1 MEFGKVTPE
10 EFDRVDFSLSAD
22 RPETTRILLAPREK
36 IKPQVFVGCAKWGR
50 KDWVGKIYPKGTKE
64 ADFLKLY
71 GQNFNSIELNA
82 SFYRMPSFA
91 QAAEWKDKVQPGFLF
106 CPKFSDK
113 ISHIK
118 RLKDA
123 QEVTERFLNGIAGF
137 GNTLGPALLMP
148 HPAMSAKHIEVIES
162 YLESLPKEIRVFVEL
177 RHVEW
182 YSNPDAFSRITNIFE
197 KLNTGFV
204 MIDTAGRRD
213 AIHMRL
219 TTPEAFIRFQGY
231 ALHPTDYSR
240 VDAWVQ
246 RIKQWI
252 EQGIQK
258 VFFFMHQEDERN
270 SPELARYAIQQLNK
284 HCGLSI
290 PEPKFVDGTEEVDP
304 QEKKSSTRKT
314 TRTTK

>member
-1 MEFGKVTPE
+1 MEFGKIDLS
-10 EFDRVDFSLSAD
+10 EFDKVDFSLPQD
-22 RPETTRILLAPREK
+22 RQETTRVLNAQEK

-64 ADFLKLY
+64 ADFLTLY
-71 GQNFNSIELNA
+71 AQNFNSIELNA

-91 QAAEWKDKVQPGFLF
+91 QAAGWKDKVGPDFLF

-123 QEVTERFLNGIAGF
+123 QELTDRFLQGIRGF
-137 GNTLGPALLMP
+137 GTNLGPTLLTP
-148 HPAMSAKHIEVIES
+148 HPSMSSKHIDVIEA
-162 YLESLPKEIRVFVEL
+162 YLKTIPKDIRVFVEL
-177 RHVEW
+177 RNVEW
-182 YSNPDAFSRITNIFE
+182 YSNPDGFAHIADVFE

-231 ALHPTDYSR
+231 GLHPTDYTR

-252 EQGIQK
+252 DHGIQK

-270 SPELARYAIQQLNK
+270 SPELAKYAVQQLNK
-284 HCGLSI
+284 HCGTDI
-290 PEPKFVDGTEEVDP
+290 REPVFVEPVADMENAP
-304 QEKKSSTRKT
+304 AKKSKPKKSG
-314 TRTTK
+314 

>member
-10 EFDRVDFSLSAD
+10 EFDNVNFSLPPD
-22 RPETTRILLAPREK
+22 REETLRILQTGGKKNPA
-36 IKPQVFVGCAKWGR
+36 QVFVGCAKWGR

-64 ADFLKLY
+64 ADFLNLY
-71 GQNFNSIELNA
+71 AKNFNSIELNA

-91 QAAEWKDKVQPGFLF
+91 QAAGWKDKVEPGFLF

-123 QEVTERFLNGIAGF
+123 QEITDRFLQGIAGF
-137 GNTLGPALLMP
+137 GSSLGPALLMP
-148 HPAMSAKHIEVIES
+148 HPAMSAKHIEVIEA
-162 YLESLPKEIRVFVEL
+162 YLKTIPKEIRVFVEL
-177 RHVEW
+177 RHTEW
-182 YSNPDAFSRITNIFE
+182 YSNLEAFKRVTDIFE
-197 KLNTGFV
+197 QLNVGFV

-213 AIHMRL
+213 TIHMRL

-231 ALHPTDYSR
+231 GLHPTDYTR

-246 RIKQWI
+246 RIKKWMELGI
-252 EQGIQK
+252 EK

-270 SPELARYAIQQLNK
+270 SPELAKYVIQQLNK
-284 HCGLSI
+284 HCGTTLH
-290 PEPKFVDGTEEVDP
+290 EPQFVEGDASMAGVP
-304 QEKKSSTRKT
+304 PVKKSPTRVK
-314 TRTTK
+314 K

>member
-10 EFDRVDFSLSAD
+10 EFEKVDFSLPPD
-22 RPETTRILLAPREK
+22 RQETTRILRAQKRTG
-36 IKPQVFVGCAKWGR
+36 KPEVYVGCAKWGR

-71 GQNFNSIELNA
+71 AQNFNSIELNA
-82 SFYRMPSFA
+82 SFYRMPSFS
-91 QAAEWKDKVQPGFLF
+91 QAAEWKDKTTPGFLF

-123 QEVTERFLNGIAGF
+123 QEITDRFLQGIRGF
-137 GNTLGPALLMP
+137 GDTLGPALLMP
-148 HPAMSAKHIEVIES
+148 HPAMSSKHIDVIEA
-162 YLESLPKEIRVFVEL
+162 YLNTIPKEIKVFVEL
-177 RHVEW
+177 RHLEW
-182 YSNPDAFSRITNIFE
+182 FSNPEAFARITDIFE
-197 KLNTGFV
+197 RLNTGFV

-213 AIHMRL
+213 ALHMRL

-252 EQGIQK
+252 EMEIQK

-270 SPELARYAIQQLNK
+270 SPELAKYVIQQLNK
-284 HCGLSI
+284 HCGTSI
-290 PEPKFVDGTEEVDP
+290 HEPQFVEANIDNSYETP
-304 QEKKSSTRKT
+304 INKTRRRSKT
-314 TRTTK
+314 

>member
-1 MEFGKVTPE
+1 MEFGKIDLSE
-10 EFDRVDFSLSAD
+10 LDKVDFSLPPD
-22 RPETTRILLAPREK
+22 RQETTRVLNAQQEK

-64 ADFLKLY
+64 ADFLTLY
-71 GQNFNSIELNA
+71 AQNFNSIELNA

-91 QAAEWKDKVQPGFLF
+91 QAAGWKEKVGPDFLF

-123 QEVTERFLNGIAGF
+123 QEITDRFLHGIRGF
-137 GNTLGPALLMP
+137 GANLGPALLMP
-148 HPAMSAKHIEVIES
+148 HPAMSSKHTEVIET
-162 YLESLPKEIRVFVEL
+162 YLKSIPADIRVFVEL

-182 YSNPDAFSRITNIFE
+182 YSTPDAFTRITDIFE

-213 AIHMRL
+213 TLHMRL

-231 ALHPTDYSR
+231 GLHPTDYTR

-246 RIKQWI
+246 RIKQWLD
-252 EQGIQK
+252 QGIRK

-270 SPELARYAIQQLNK
+270 SPELAKYTIQQLNK
-284 HCGLSI
+284 HCGTDI
-290 PEPKFVDGTEEVDP
+290 REPLFVEPVAEV
-304 QEKKSSTRKT
+304 ENARAKKKT
-314 TRTTK
+314 TKKTS